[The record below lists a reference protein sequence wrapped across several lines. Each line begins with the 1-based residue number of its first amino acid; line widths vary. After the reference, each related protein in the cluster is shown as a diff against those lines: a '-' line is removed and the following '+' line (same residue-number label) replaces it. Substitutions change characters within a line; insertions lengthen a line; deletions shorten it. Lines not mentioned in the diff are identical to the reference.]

1 MTGDIIHSRTME
13 TGIIMR
19 IINILAAAATPMR
32 LLAVAVLCAMVR
44 YGVMP
49 YLGAQAMNTPG
60 AGPLDLMFAY
70 SPAQAFA
77 ALAAFSDAGRAAYR
91 LFLLTADLAY
101 PITYTLVLAW
111 SIALFSRT
119 TRWENARWLL
129 LAPLFLFGFDMAENM
144 GIVALLG
151 VYPAQPIWLAL
162 ITSLCTTL
170 KWIFAG
176 SSIVIVLALLVVRVA
191 GHIRARAE

>member
-1 MTGDIIHSRTME
+1 MPGDIIHNWTMA
-13 TGIIMR
+13 TGVTMR
-19 IINILAAAATPMR
+19 IINTLTTAAAPMR
-32 LLAVAVLCAMVR
+32 LLVMAVLCGIVR

-49 YLGAQAMNTPG
+49 HLGAQAMDTPG

-77 ALAAFSDAGRAAYR
+77 TLAAFSDAGRAAYR
-91 LFLLTADLAY
+91 LFLLTADVAY

-111 SIALFSRT
+111 SITLLARA
-119 TRWENARWLL
+119 TRWANARWLL
-129 LAPLFLFGFDMAENM
+129 LAPLFLFGFDMAENT
-144 GIVALLG
+144 GIVALLSI
-151 VYPAQPIWLAL
+151 YPAQPVWLAL

-176 SSIVIVLALLVVRVA
+176 LSIVIVLALIVVRVA
-191 GHIRARAE
+191 DHIRARAE